1 MIAQAQKPTAFWCTV
16 CGKKFTRKEHLER
29 HIPHHT
35 GLKPFGCNEC
45 KVFFGRQDLLRRH
58 ESLYH
63 LIANGSGP
71 IPTRPGLQKDIA
83 CENCFK
89 AKCQCDKQ
97 KPCCGACEKK
107 GIKCVERISKRVVK
121 QGARARRPTGP
132 QVSAPPAQPP
142 LPELSCTRA
151 LSAPDARNQAELVMG
166 TSMEEGMIDADA
178 YLQEKTASP
187 PPGDPFFNDLGFFNP
202 QYDHFM
208 NYNQQNE
215 PFDPKNVAFSS
226 QDDLFSDMDG
236 LSPSSSV
243 DISMDSISLDN
254 FDGIVDMTGFGGYS
268 GFTTMDN
275 THESLAGH
283 QEVFN
288 HFGRH
293 NRSAS
298 AQHNNQTLPQTLP
311 NTPNAFLQG
320 LRAIRQP
327 MQNSGSGLRSSSQ
340 HQNAFQGLGQ
350 INDDVVTFS
359 PVISQQAF
367 PHLEHTTD
375 NMAILSP
382 TPHQDISFV
391 TAHGLPSPV
400 NTTPSPPPSSLRAQQ
415 EGDKMTASRAEILN
429 KLKSTYNEAFA
440 NRPDV
445 SFEDFIGLY
454 VAHQAKTG
462 NGAFSQRRSV

>member
-1 MIAQAQKPTAFWCTV
+1 MSVFL
-16 CGKKFTRKEHLER
+16 FFLSTRNLLR
-29 HIPHHT
+29 R
-35 GLKPFGCNEC
+35 LSN
-45 KVFFGRQDLLRRH
+45 RDLLRRH

-63 LIANGSGP
+63 LVANGSGP

-121 QGARARRPTGP
+121 QGARARRSAGS
-132 QVSAPPAQPP
+132 QVPAPPAQPV
-142 LPELSCTRA
+142 LSRQRA

-166 TSMEEGMIDADA
+166 TSMEEGMIDTDA

-208 NYNQQNE
+208 NYNHEDQS
-215 PFDPKNVAFSS
+215 FDPKNVAFSS

-243 DISMDSISLDN
+243 DISMESINLDS
-254 FDGIVDMTGFGGYS
+254 FGGIVDMVGFGGYA
-268 GFTTMDN
+268 GFRTMDN
-275 THESLAGH
+275 TPHALTGH
-283 QEVFN
+283 TEVFN
-288 HFGRH
+288 HLSRH
-293 NRSAS
+293 NRRAS
-298 AQHNNQTLPQTLP
+298 AQHSNQTLPQTLP
-311 NTPNAFLQG
+311 NTPHAFLQS
-320 LRAIRQP
+320 LEAIRQP
-327 MQNSGSGLRSSSQ
+327 MQNNGGALRSSGQ
-340 HQNAFQGLGQ
+340 HQNAFQGFGQ
-350 INDDVVTFS
+350 ISDNVATFS
-359 PVISQQAF
+359 PAISQQAF
-367 PHLEHTTD
+367 SHFEHTAD
-375 NMAILSP
+375 SMVILSS
-382 TPHQDISFV
+382 TPHQDFSFM
-391 TAHGLPSPV
+391 TSHGLPSPA
-400 NTTPSPPPSSLRAQQ
+400 NTTPSPPPSGLHVQQ

-429 KLKSTYNEAFA
+429 RLKSTYNEAFA

-454 VAHQAKTG
+454 AAHQAKAG
-462 NGAFSQRRSV
+462 NDAIAQRRSA